1 MTKTP
6 ESIHIIRFMHCDP
19 FNHLGNTRYLDYFI
33 NAREDHVLQSYG
45 FDIYEYAAQSGE
57 SWVVAQ
63 NQIAYLAPARPME
76 KVLIQSSI
84 LEWNTG
90 DILVEMQMW
99 NEVCSKM
106 KALLW
111 TRYVHVNLRTQKRAP
126 HSEHVTAL
134 FKPWE
139 NPLPRKMTFE
149 ERAANL
155 KAGQESP
162 RILQQHNYT

>member
-1 MTKTP
+1 
-6 ESIHIIRFMHCDP
+6 MHCDP

-33 NAREDHVLQSYG
+33 SAREDHVLQSYG
-45 FDIYEYAAQSGE
+45 FDIYEHAAQTGE

-63 NQIAYLAPARPME
+63 NQIAYLSPARPME

-111 TRYVHVNLRTQKRAP
+111 TRYVHVNLRTQKRAS
-126 HSEHVTAL
+126 HSEHLTDL

-149 ERAANL
+149 ERMGGIRSDTFQKSGTSRALSA
-155 KAGQESP
+155 EM
-162 RILQQHNYT
+162 R